1 MTRATRFAH
10 RLLAAT
16 AVAGLAVCGAATGPF
31 AAGTAFAQDRSIT
44 VWFGRQ
50 DFIPE
55 DQFAAFKADYPDIDV
70 QFEVIRLEDVN
81 AQLIL
86 AIRSGNAPDIVQI
99 QARDVNQ
106 LALGGVVKD
115 FTHMIEEFEQRF
127 PETYA
132 QLSPLTWEGASGV
145 DGNIY
150 GAALFAQSIYLTYR
164 TDWLDEAGI
173 AYPLETTDRVLEAAR
188 ALSTLPDGGDRPG
201 FSLIGCCVSPTWELP
216 LFLAMGGTIT
226 DGVPQIDNE
235 IGIAWIDFYQQL
247 MRDQSAHPDTPSWD
261 SGQMRAAFIGERAA
275 IMHEGEH
282 IYVEVHKQ
290 VPYESG
296 KWTFERLPTRPG
308 QTEPHVQS
316 GFAFPYIVTTANE
329 DEEAAMLA
337 LEYLARPEIAMQV
350 AIRYQ
355 PTTNVAVSEDPGYLA
370 AKPWATDIVPL
381 SSNLI
386 SLPTHPTRAIQ
397 VYDVLQELRD
407 RMVAEPNTPA
417 ADLAS
422 EYQQKLNEAAGL

>member
-1 MTRATRFAH
+1 MTEMNTKTR
-10 RLLAAT
+10 RMLAA
-16 AVAGLAVCGAATGPF
+16 VVLAGLALGAVAVGP
-31 AAGTAFAQDRSIT
+31 AMAQERSIK

-55 DQFAAFKADYPDIDV
+55 DQFQTFKQDYPDIDV

-81 AQLIL
+81 SQLIL
-86 AIRSGNAPDIVQI
+86 ALRSGNAPDIVQI
-99 QARDVNQ
+99 QARDVSQ

-132 QLSPLTWEGASGV
+132 QLSPLTWEGASDP
-145 DGNIY
+145 DGKIY

-164 TDWLDEAGI
+164 TDWLEEAGI
-173 AYPLETTDRVLEAAR
+173 EVPLETTDRVLEAAR
-188 ALSTLPDGGDRPG
+188 TISTLPEGGDRMG

-216 LFLAMGGTIT
+216 LFLAMGGQIV

-235 IGIAWIDFYQQL
+235 IGVEWISFYQTL
-247 MRDQSAHPDTPSWD
+247 MQDQSAHPDTPSWD
-261 SGQMRAAFIGERAA
+261 SGQMRAAFIGERAG

-290 VPYESG
+290 VPYETG

-337 LEYLARPEIAMQV
+337 LEYLARPAIAKQV

-355 PTTNVAVSEDPGYLA
+355 PTTNTAVSEDPEYLA
-370 AKPWATDIVPL
+370 AKPWATDIVHL

-407 RMVAEPNTPA
+407 RTVAEPN
-417 ADLAS
+417 ADPTALAK
-422 EYQQKLNEAAGL
+422 EYQDKLNAAAGL

>member
-1 MTRATRFAH
+1 MMPRKPYSAIATTTLS
-10 RLLAAT
+10 LLA
-16 AVAGLAVCGAATGPF
+16 LSAADIS
-31 AAGTAFAQDRSIT
+31 AAMAQERSLK

-50 DFIPE
+50 DFVPE
-55 DQFAAFKADYPDIDV
+55 DQFETFKQDYPDIDV
-70 QFEVIRLEDVN
+70 EFEVIRLEDVN

-86 AIRSGNAPDIVQI
+86 ALRSGNAPDIVQI
-99 QARDVNQ
+99 HTRDVGQ

-115 FTHMIEEFEQRF
+115 FTHMIEEFEERF

-132 QLSPLTWEGASGV
+132 QLSPLTWEGASDT

-164 TDWLDEAGI
+164 TDWLEEAGI
-173 AYPLETTDRVLEAAR
+173 ELPLETTDRVLEAAR
-188 ALSTLPDGGDRPG
+188 TITQLPERGERFG

-216 LFLAMGGTIT
+216 LFLAMGGQVV

-235 IGIAWIDFYQQL
+235 IGVEWISFYQTL
-247 MRDQSAHPDTPSWD
+247 MQDQSAHPDTPSWD
-261 SGQMRAAFIGERAA
+261 SGQMRAAFVGERAG

-290 VPYESG
+290 VPYETG

-337 LEYLARPEIAMQV
+337 LEYLARPEIAKQV

-355 PTTNVAVSEDPGYLA
+355 PTTNVAVSEDPEYLA

-397 VYDVLQELRD
+397 IYDVLQELRD
-407 RMVAEPNTPA
+407 RMIAEPN
-417 ADLAS
+417 ADPKALAQ
-422 EYQQKLNEAAGL
+422 EYQEKLNTAAGL